1 MMQGKSSLCC
11 SPLLPLVLTR
21 MSMGP
26 TSPLPAPPCCSPSF
40 SAPCVLLHMHASQP
54 VACILF
60 SLCMLAGRSP
70 TPLIDLE
77 RYQIEMLV
85 DMGISDV
92 ELYRVALTAPSAVST
107 DQIVASSFDRLEFL
121 GDSVVGLVFR
131 SWVYNRLVTLLLAWS
146 SDLGCTTG
154 WTAISPVQ
162 STNGLAHCQLVPR
175 ALMSCLVVIMC
186 CCMASVLEQT

>member
-1 MMQGKSSLCC
+1 
-11 SPLLPLVLTR
+11 
-21 MSMGP
+21 MS
-26 TSPLPAPPCCSPSF
+26 
-40 SAPCVLLHMHASQP
+40 V
-54 VACILF
+54 

-92 ELYRVALTAPSAVST
+92 ELYHVALTAPSAVST

-131 SWVYNRLVTLLLAWS
+131 SWVYNRSASHQPSHL
-146 SDLGCTTG
+146 
-154 WTAISPVQ
+154 ISP
-162 STNGLAHCQLVPR
+162 
-175 ALMSCLVVIMC
+175 
-186 CCMASVLEQT
+186 